1 MINISLEKLKS
12 KELTIME
19 LDFAEHLDHINVDGR
34 QITLLSPVEIKGE
47 IVNTTEGMYLECN
60 IKTTIEDFCSRCLKD
75 MQVEIDSNV
84 QGFLVEKGEEFL
96 EEEEDIFVY
105 HGESLNFYKIIIDA
119 IALDLPQKLLCSEDC
134 KGLCPGCGADLNV
147 EECRCSEEEKDER
160 LIDPR
165 LAKLKDLL

>member
-1 MINISLEKLKS
+1 MNNISLKELKS
-12 KELTIME
+12 REINNLQ
-19 LDFAEHLDHINVDGR
+19 LDFSEIVDHVNVDER
-34 QITLLSPVEIKGE
+34 KVRILSPVQVSGE
-47 IVNTTEGMYLECN
+47 ILNTREGMYLDCN
-60 IKTTIEDFCSRCLKD
+60 IKTAVEDFCSRCLKN

-84 QGFLVEKGEEFL
+84 QGFLVEKGKEFL

-105 HGESLNFYKIIIDA
+105 DGESLNFYKIIEDV
-119 IALDLPQKLLCSEDC
+119 IALNIPQKLLCSEDC

-165 LAKLKDLL
+165 LEKLKELL

>member
-12 KELTIME
+12 REINVME
-19 LDFAEHLDHINVDGR
+19 LDFAEHLDHISVDGR
-34 QITLLSPVEIKGE
+34 QISILSPLEIKGE

-60 IKTTIEDFCSRCLKD
+60 IKTTIEDFCSRCLKE
-75 MQVEIDSNV
+75 MQVEIDSNI
-84 QGFLVEKGEEFL
+84 QGFLVEKDKEFL
-96 EEEEDIFVY
+96 EAEEDIFVY
-105 HGESLNFYKIIIDA
+105 HGDSLNFYKIIVDA
-119 IALDLPQKLLCSEDC
+119 IALNVPQKLLCSEDC
-134 KGLCPGCGADLNV
+134 RGLCPGCGADLNV